1 MPPRGR
7 VGVLAESGLLSASLI
22 EHAVRTELGLSTF
35 VAAGNRADVSGND
48 LLQYHMISDACASGC
63 RSYHMGESGGVET
76 LERFKALFGAKACS
90 YAEYVHER
98 LPITA
103 ATETAERILSRA
115 ASVLSK

>member
-1 MPPRGR
+1 M
-7 VGVLAESGLLSASLI
+7 
-22 EHAVRTELGLSTF
+22 
-35 VAAGNRADVSGND
+35 AGSNHPT
-48 LLQYHMISDACASGC
+48 YGC

-76 LERFKALFGAKACS
+76 LERFKALFGAKAYS

-103 ATETAERILSRA
+103 AREAAEKILGRA